1 MQVVI
6 AAAVVAGAAVEVDA
20 EGPLGWRL
28 AIDLAGQ
35 AKFGPDVQWVGDP
48 QDLQVDPARGEGFYA
63 QIRRYWP
70 GLPDAA
76 LVPGYAGMRPKLQA
90 PGEDAR
96 DFLIQGPAD
105 HGVPGLVNLFGI
117 ESPGLTARAT
127 RREDCNDCLDCFAA
141 CPEQHVIRLPLKGAH
156 KGVGP
161 MIKDSDCTSCGRCID
176 VCAKDV
182 FQFVPRFAP
191 NADDQARPG
200 AQPEQ

>member
-1 MQVVI
+1 
-6 AAAVVAGAAVEVDA
+6 
-20 EGPLGWRL
+20 
-28 AIDLAGQ
+28 
-35 AKFGPDVQWVGDP
+35 VQWVGDP

-117 ESPGLTARAT
+117 ESPGLTSSLAIGT
-127 RREDCNDCLDCFAA
+127 QVAA
-141 CPEQHVIRLPLKGAH
+141 LVQGSA
-156 KGVGP
+156 G
-161 MIKDSDCTSCGRCID
+161 
-176 VCAKDV
+176 
-182 FQFVPRFAP
+182 
-191 NADDQARPG
+191 
-200 AQPEQ
+200 